1 VLVGAILGVSI
12 QPVQTQPIHEKSIS
26 SGTKY
31 EITIGDQV
39 LAAGLSADYTCT
51 GTSDNV
57 IWTSAIAALPAGGGI
72 INDLTGGNY
81 HFVATVNVPANVTI
95 MGIGR
100 SSSFSNNASTP
111 IFTSTGNGT
120 TYENISTDAGG
131 ITTGATTGWL
141 EINVAVGTT
150 LYTERSPNSSLVDGT
165 ANLTTLNAPTGRTAS
180 YVFATADALS
190 SDKAQANQVLTGT
203 ADNVYVSA
211 ALTAGYKVIVFL
223 GVTATFAN
231 TVTLLANGTIIQANG
246 VKFNNNASTPLFADG
261 GKTGCVFRD
270 ISTDAGGLTVNLA
283 NTTLQNV
290 TLGSYFVGLSVPN
303 SLSNTIFGQA
313 VLQQNTTGYQN
324 SAFGQGALYSNTTG
338 NNNLGLGYYAGLY
351 NTTISNQLFIN
362 TLDQG
367 SYANDVSNS
376 LIYGIFNASPSSQTL
391 SLNAGII
398 NMKYLP
404 TSNPHVAGE
413 LWNSSGTLMV
423 SGG

>member
-1 VLVGAILGVSI
+1 MTMRSI
-12 QPVQTQPIHEKSIS
+12 NQQF
-26 SGTKY
+26 
-31 EITIGDQV
+31 
-39 LAAGLSADYTCT
+39 AD
-51 GTSDNV
+51 
-57 IWTSAIAALPAGGGI
+57 
-72 INDLTGGNY
+72 
-81 HFVATVNVPANVTI
+81 
-95 MGIGR
+95 
-100 SSSFSNNASTP
+100 
-111 IFTSTGNGT
+111 
-120 TYENISTDAGG
+120 
-131 ITTGATTGWL
+131 
-141 EINVAVGTT
+141 
-150 LYTERSPNSSLVDGT
+150 
-165 ANLTTLNAPTGRTAS
+165 PTGRTAS

-246 VKFNNNASTPLFADG
+246 VNFNNNASTPLFADG

-313 VLQQNTTGYQN
+313 ALQLNTTGAYN
-324 SAFGQGALYSNTTG
+324 NAFGVNSLYSNTTGSNNNAFGAGALYSNTTG
-338 NNNLGLGYYAGLY
+338 NYNNAFGQGTLQNNTTGQQNSAFGVAALKLNTTGNYNSAFGVNSLYSNTTGHNNLGLGYYAGLY

-391 SLNAGII
+391 SLNAGTI
-398 NMKYLP
+398 NMKYIP
-404 TSNPHVAGE
+404 SADPHVLGQIYQVLA
-413 LWNSSGTLMV
+413 THVLMV
-423 SGG
+423 SNG

>member
-1 VLVGAILGVSI
+1 MTAKRAIVIQKWIGTDAERLALTTTALPVGSKFFETDTTATYIW
-12 QPVQTQPIHEKSIS
+12 
-26 SGTKY
+26 SGTAWVAY
-31 EITIGDQV
+31 PTY
-39 LAAGLSADYTCT
+39 LAS
-51 GTSDNV
+51 
-57 IWTSAIAALPAGGGI
+57 GG
-72 INDLTGGNY
+72 
-81 HFVATVNVPANVTI
+81 AVT
-95 MGIGR
+95 
-100 SSSFSNNASTP
+100 
-111 IFTSTGNGT
+111 
-120 TYENISTDAGG
+120 
-131 ITTGATTGWL
+131 
-141 EINVAVGTT
+141 
-150 LYTERSPNSSLVDGT
+150 
-165 ANLTTLNAPTGRTAS
+165 APTGRTAS

-203 ADNVYVSA
+203 ADDVYVSA

-231 TVTLLANGTIIQANG
+231 TVTLLANGTIIQAN

-313 VLQQNTTGYQN
+313 ALQLNTTGAYN
-324 SAFGQGALYSNTTG
+324 NAFGQNALYSNTTGKYNNAFGVNSLYSNTTG

-376 LIYGIFNASPSSQTL
+376 LIYGIFNATPASQTL

-398 NMKYLP
+398 NMKYIP
-404 TSNPHVAGE
+404 SADPHVLGQIYQVLA
-413 LWNSSGTLMV
+413 THVLMV
-423 SGG
+423 SNG

>member
-1 VLVGAILGVSI
+1 MTMRSI
-12 QPVQTQPIHEKSIS
+12 NQQF
-26 SGTKY
+26 
-31 EITIGDQV
+31 
-39 LAAGLSADYTCT
+39 AD
-51 GTSDNV
+51 
-57 IWTSAIAALPAGGGI
+57 
-72 INDLTGGNY
+72 
-81 HFVATVNVPANVTI
+81 
-95 MGIGR
+95 
-100 SSSFSNNASTP
+100 
-111 IFTSTGNGT
+111 
-120 TYENISTDAGG
+120 
-131 ITTGATTGWL
+131 
-141 EINVAVGTT
+141 
-150 LYTERSPNSSLVDGT
+150 
-165 ANLTTLNAPTGRTAS
+165 PTGRTAS

-303 SLSNTIFGQA
+303 SLSNTIFGQTA
-313 VLQQNTTGYQN
+313 LYSNTTGSNNSAFGQAALQQNTTGYQN
-324 SAFGQGALYSNTTG
+324 SAFGQAALYSNTTGSYNNAFGRNALQNNTTGYQNNAFGTSALQNNTTGQQNSAFGQGALQNNTTGQQNSAFGQGALQNNTTG

-351 NTTISNQLFIN
+351 NTTTSNQLFIN

-376 LIYGIFNASPSSQTL
+376 LIYGIFNATPASQTL

-398 NMKYLP
+398 NMKYIP
-404 TSNPHVAGE
+404 SADPHALGQIYQVLA
-413 LWNSSGTLMV
+413 THVLMV
-423 SGG
+423 SNG